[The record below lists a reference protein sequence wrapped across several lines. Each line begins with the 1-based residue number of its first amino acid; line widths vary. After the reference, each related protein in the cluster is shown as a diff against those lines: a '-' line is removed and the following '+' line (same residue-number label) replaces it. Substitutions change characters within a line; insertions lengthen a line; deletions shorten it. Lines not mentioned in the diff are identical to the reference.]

1 MPLQSTWPP
10 SAPPL
15 GTSRAGSTWPPGM
28 SLSFLRAAVAPAAAA
43 APPAASSAPLGRS
56 SEAAAVALFDE
67 KAPGEPFGGCD
78 PDVAA
83 AVVARARDMCILAT
97 LPDSAPE
104 ELSTLRSTWLHLH
117 RMHDLGVC

>member
-1 MPLQSTWPP
+1 
-10 SAPPL
+10 
-15 GTSRAGSTWPPGM
+15 M
-28 SLSFLRAAVAPAAAA
+28 SLSFVRAAVAPAAAA

-104 ELSTLRSTWLHLH
+104 ELSMLRSTWLHLH